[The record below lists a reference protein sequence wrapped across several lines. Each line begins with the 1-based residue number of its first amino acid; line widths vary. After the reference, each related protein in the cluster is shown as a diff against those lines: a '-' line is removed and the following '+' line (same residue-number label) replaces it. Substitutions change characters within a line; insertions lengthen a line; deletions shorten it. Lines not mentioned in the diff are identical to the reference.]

1 MNLSDIKN
9 HALKV
14 RDFVLDLIFPIE
26 CVYCGCEN
34 YWLCPECLTKLEYG
48 RNQYCL
54 ECKTVNNLGN
64 FCQNCQDKYFIDG
77 VLIAGNYDN
86 PLFNKL
92 IKNMKY
98 YFVKD
103 IAVILGNYLSKFL
116 QNKIQERS
124 FLNNIFNKQDSDI
137 FNKQDILI
145 IPVPLYSRRL
155 RWRGF
160 NQAEE
165 MAKIVAKNSNYEID
179 NNSLVRTK
187 NKKAQAKLDEKQRR
201 KNIENCF
208 SWNGENLKNKNIILL
223 DDVVTTGATLNE
235 CAKILKQNG
244 AHRVWGLVV
253 VKG

>member
-1 MNLSDIKN
+1 
-9 HALKV
+9 
-14 RDFVLDLIFPIE
+14 
-26 CVYCGCEN
+26 
-34 YWLCPECLTKLEYG
+34 
-48 RNQYCL
+48 
-54 ECKTVNNLGN
+54 
-64 FCQNCQDKYFIDG
+64 
-77 VLIAGNYDN
+77 
-86 PLFNKL
+86 
-92 IKNMKY
+92 MKY

-223 DDVVTTGATLNE
+223 DDVVTTGATLDE
-235 CAKILKQNG
+235 CAKVLKQNG
-244 AHRVWGLVV
+244 AHRVWGLVIA
-253 VKG
+253 KG